1 MSGGRHLQE
10 VVVGPDRRRIS
21 PALVVSILALVLAVA
36 GGAYAAGSING
47 AKLKNRSVAGKKL
60 KKNTVTGTEVKESRL
75 GQVPSAVQA
84 DSATNADHATNADT
98 ATNATQL
105 NGKPDTAYM
114 GSAVERVETGLSTGT
129 ALGNT
134 DYIDKACPAGE
145 ILLSGGPANVNDD
158 SVMVES
164 FPTPGGTNSWR
175 ARIRAATP
183 HNDMFSVVA
192 LCAHR

>member
-1 MSGGRHLQE
+1 
-10 VVVGPDRRRIS
+10 VGPDRRRIS

-36 GGAYAAGSING
+36 GGAYAAGKISGSN
-47 AKLKNRSVAGKKL
+47 LKNRSVAGKKL

-75 GQVPSAVQA
+75 GQVPSAALA
-84 DSATNADHATNADT
+84 DNATNADHATSAD
-98 ATNATQL
+98 NATQL
-105 NGKPDTAYM
+105 GGKPDTAYM
-114 GSAVERVETGLSTGT
+114 GSTVERVETGLSTGT